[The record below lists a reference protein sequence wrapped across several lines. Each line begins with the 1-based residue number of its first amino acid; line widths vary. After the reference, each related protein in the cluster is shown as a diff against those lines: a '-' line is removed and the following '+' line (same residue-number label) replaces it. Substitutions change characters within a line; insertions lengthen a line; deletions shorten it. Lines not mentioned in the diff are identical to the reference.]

1 MSNKASGAPA
11 TVRITDVARAAGV
24 SSATVSRVLNGAATV
39 DPQLAERVR
48 AAAAESGY
56 VPNPNGRA
64 LRRQRT
70 DVWAAIVS
78 DLQNPFFTSLVAA
91 VERVAVQSGFSVM
104 LCNTDEQME
113 RERGYLSTA
122 IAQRMAGVV
131 VSVTSEQT
139 SDLSALLNAG
149 VPTVVVDRRVHDFTG
164 DTILLDNVRAGRMAV
179 QHLLELG
186 HRDIVCLAGPSG
198 VSTTEDRLRGALDA
212 LDQAGIPHDDVRMLR
227 SDLRADDAE
236 SMVSELL
243 RGDRRPD
250 AIFATNGPIT
260 TGTYRAIQT
269 SSLRMPDDISLVG
282 VDDDR
287 WTQMVRPSVT
297 VVAQPVEEMGRRAA
311 EQLLLRGSEPDAPA
325 LHLLLTPRL
334 LVRNS
339 AGPRGRR

>member
-1 MSNKASGAPA
+1 M
-11 TVRITDVARAAGV
+11 ARAAGV
-24 SSATVSRVLNGAATV
+24 SSATVSRVLNGAVTV
-39 DPQLAERVR
+39 DPALAERVR

-91 VERVAVQSGFSVM
+91 VEHVAVRNGFSVM
-104 LCNTDEQME
+104 LCNTDEQLD
-113 RERGYLSTA
+113 RERGYLATA

-131 VSVTSEQT
+131 VSVTSQED
-139 SDLSALLNAG
+139 SDLSEVLAAG
-149 VPTVVVDRRVHDFTG
+149 VPTVVVDRRVHDFSG

-212 LDQAGIPHDDVRMLR
+212 LDEAGVTHDDRRMLR
-227 SDLRADDAE
+227 SDLRAGDAE
-236 SMVSELL
+236 GMVRQLL
-243 RGDRRPD
+243 DGPHRPD
-250 AIFATNGPIT
+250 AIFATNGPVT
-260 TGTYRAIQT
+260 VGAYQAIQA
-269 SSLRMPDDISLVG
+269 SGLRMPQDISLVG
-282 VDDDR
+282 VDDER
-287 WTQMVRPSVT
+287 WAQLVRPSVT
-297 VVAQPVEEMGRRAA
+297 LVAQPVAEMGERAA
-311 EQLLLRGSEPDAPA
+311 EQLLRRGTEPDAPP

-334 LVRNS
+334 LIRES
-339 AGPRGRR
+339 TGPRAAR

>member
-1 MSNKASGAPA
+1 MSKRAVGAPA
-11 TVRITDVARAAGV
+11 AVRITDVARAAGV

-39 DPQLAERVR
+39 DPELARRVR
-48 AAAAESGY
+48 EAAAESGY

-91 VERVAVQSGFSVM
+91 VEHVAVRSGHSVM
-104 LCNTDEQME
+104 LCNTDEQLT

-131 VSVTSEQT
+131 VSVTSEQE
-139 SDLSALLNAG
+139 SDLSALLAAG
-149 VPTVVVDRRVHDFTG
+149 VPTVAVDRRVHDFPG
-164 DTILLDNVRAGRMAV
+164 DTILLDNVRAGRMAA

-212 LDQAGIPHDDVRMLR
+212 LDEAGIPHDDRRMLR
-227 SDLRADDAE
+227 SDLKSDEAE
-236 SMVSELL
+236 GMVRDLID
-243 RGDRRPD
+243 GDRRPD
-250 AIFATNGPIT
+250 AIFATNGPVT
-260 TGTYRAIQT
+260 AGAYRAIQA

-297 VVAQPVEEMGRRAA
+297 LVAQPVEEMGERAA
-311 EQLLLRGSEPDAPA
+311 EQLLVRGMDPDAPA

-334 LVRNS
+334 IIRKS
-339 AGPRGRR
+339 TGPKPR

>member
-1 MSNKASGAPA
+1 M
-11 TVRITDVARAAGV
+11 RITDVARAAGV

-39 DPQLAERVR
+39 DPELARRVR
-48 AAAAESGY
+48 EAAAESGY

-91 VERVAVQSGFSVM
+91 VENVAVRSGHSVM
-104 LCNTDEQME
+104 LCNTDEQLV
-113 RERGYLSTA
+113 REQGYIATA

-131 VSVTSEQT
+131 ISVTSEQE
-139 SDLSALLNAG
+139 SDLSALLAAG
-149 VPTVVVDRRVHDFTG
+149 VPTIAVDRRVHDFPG
-164 DTILLDNVRAGRMAV
+164 DTVLLDNVRAGRMAA

-198 VSTTEDRLRGALDA
+198 VSPTEDRLRGALDA
-212 LDQAGIPHDDVRMLR
+212 LDEAGFPHDDRRMLR

-236 SMVSELL
+236 SIVRDLL
-243 RGDRRPD
+243 HGAHRPD
-250 AIFATNGPIT
+250 AIFATNGPVT
-260 TGTYRAIQT
+260 AGAYRAIQE
-269 SSLRMPDDISLVG
+269 SGLSMPDDISLVG

-287 WTQMVRPSVT
+287 WAQMVRPNVT
-297 VVAQPVEEMGRRAA
+297 LVAQPVEEMGRRAA
-311 EQLLLRGSEPDAPA
+311 EQLVLRGGEPDAPA

-334 LVRNS
+334 LVRES
-339 AGPRGRR
+339 TGPRAG

>member
-1 MSNKASGAPA
+1 M
-11 TVRITDVARAAGV
+11 RITDVARAAGV
-24 SSATVSRVLNGAATV
+24 SSATVSRVLNGASTV
-39 DPQLAERVR
+39 DPELARRVR
-48 AAAAESGY
+48 EAAAESGY

-91 VERVAVQSGFSVM
+91 VEHVAVASGHSVM
-104 LCNTDEQME
+104 LCNTDEQLD
-113 RERGYLSTA
+113 REQGYLSTA

-131 VSVTSEQT
+131 VSVTSEQD
-139 SDLSALLNAG
+139 SDLSGVVAAG
-149 VPTVVVDRRVHDFTG
+149 VPTIAVDRRVRDFAG
-164 DTILLDNVRAGRMAV
+164 DTILLDNVRAGRMAA

-212 LDQAGIPHDDVRMLR
+212 LDEAGIPHDDRRMLR
-227 SDLRADDAE
+227 AGLKADQAE
-236 SMVSELL
+236 TMVRELL
-243 RGDRRPD
+243 AGPRRPD
-250 AIFATNGPIT
+250 AIFATNGPVT
-260 TGTYRAIQT
+260 TGAYRAIQD
-269 SSLRMPDDISLVG
+269 SGLRMPEEISLVG

-287 WTQMVRPSVT
+287 WAQMVRPAVT

-311 EQLLLRGSEPDAPA
+311 EQLLVRGQDPDAPA

-334 LVRNS
+334 LVRGS
-339 AGPRGRR
+339 AGPRAASV